1 MVFGTVNSIETL
13 LVKHGFASPLLHKE
27 FKRTSIENAD
37 KLIWGIEKCNRHQEG
52 KWATGLGLC

>member
-1 MVFGTVNSIETL
+1 VNSIETL

-52 KWATGLGLC
+52 KWATELGLC